1 MPGAVIGSSS
11 GAYRSNRSSTL
22 APDARL
28 ALPFLA
34 DTGGS
39 LERPPKQLTAA
50 MLVLSCCE
58 RDSAENMPPRRVRSV
73 GGRARGEGEERADEG
88 TGEAVA
94 GEGQDLFPAHV
105 ATFHMRLCGHLRLLL
120 STISTPAAVC
130 GDRPL

>member
-1 MPGAVIGSSS
+1 VPGAVIGSSS

-73 GGRARGEGEERADEG
+73 GGRARGEREERATKVRARRSRVSAEG
-88 TGEAVA
+88 TEKEKRNRVEEIFA
-94 GEGQDLFPAHV
+94 GACSRYF
-105 ATFHMRLCGHLRLLL
+105 
-120 STISTPAAVC
+120 
-130 GDRPL
+130 

>member
-28 ALPFLA
+28 ARPFLA

-58 RDSAENMPPRRVRSV
+58 RDSAENMPPRRVRSL
-73 GGRARGEGEERADEG
+73 GGRARGEREKRADEG

-94 GEGQDLFPAHV
+94 GERG
-105 ATFHMRLCGHLRLLL
+105 GH
-120 STISTPAAVC
+120 
-130 GDRPL
+130 

>member
-1 MPGAVIGSSS
+1 MPGASVDDLFDRY
-11 GAYRSNRSSTL
+11 APELELMT

-73 GGRARGEGEERADEG
+73 GDRGRGEREERADEG
-88 TGEAVA
+88 PGEAVA
-94 GEGQDLFPAHV
+94 GERG
-105 ATFHMRLCGHLRLLL
+105 GH
-120 STISTPAAVC
+120 
-130 GDRPL
+130 

>member
-1 MPGAVIGSSS
+1 MRRTRARVGSGGRWERTCEGEVPGTVIGSSS

-73 GGRARGEGEERADEG
+73 GGRARGEWEKRADEG

-94 GEGQDLFPAHV
+94 GERG
-105 ATFHMRLCGHLRLLL
+105 GH
-120 STISTPAAVC
+120 
-130 GDRPL
+130 

>member
-1 MPGAVIGSSS
+1 MPGAVISSSS

-39 LERPPKQLTAA
+39 LERPPKQLTVA

-73 GGRARGEGEERADEG
+73 GVERGARGRSGPTKVRARRSRVSAEG
-88 TGEAVA
+88 TEKEKKQSRGIFA
-94 GEGQDLFPAHV
+94 GAGSRYF
-105 ATFHMRLCGHLRLLL
+105 
-120 STISTPAAVC
+120 
-130 GDRPL
+130 

>member
-1 MPGAVIGSSS
+1 MRGETDARGVGSGGRWERTCEVEVPGAVIGSSS

-73 GGRARGEGEERADEG
+73 GGRARGEREERADEG

-94 GEGQDLFPAHV
+94 GERG
-105 ATFHMRLCGHLRLLL
+105 GH
-120 STISTPAAVC
+120 
-130 GDRPL
+130 